1 MEYKESTSTAM
12 IFREFLSSIIRDRL
26 NHSLACKTE
35 QTSHSL
41 QYYHDL
47 KVISLLKQ
55 KSIALTLMM
64 MMMMMMMKIILN
76 IHDK

>member
-1 MEYKESTSTAM
+1 MECKESTSTAM
-12 IFREFLSSIIRDRL
+12 ISREFLSSIIRDRL

-35 QTSHSL
+35 QTLHSL
-41 QYYHDL
+41 QYYSDW

-64 MMMMMMMKIILN
+64 MIIIIN
-76 IHDK
+76 IHGK

>member
-1 MEYKESTSTAM
+1 MECKESTSTAM
-12 IFREFLSSIIRDRL
+12 ISREFSSSVIIRDRL
-26 NHSLACKTE
+26 NDSLACNTE
-35 QTSHSL
+35 QTLHSL
-41 QYYHDL
+41 QYYPDW

-64 MMMMMMMKIILN
+64 MMIIIIIIN

>member
-1 MEYKESTSTAM
+1 MECKESTSTAM
-12 IFREFLSSIIRDRL
+12 ISREFLSSIIRDRL

-35 QTSHSL
+35 QTLHSL
-41 QYYHDL
+41 QYYSDW

-64 MMMMMMMKIILN
+64 MMMIIIIN
-76 IHDK
+76 IHGK

>member
-1 MEYKESTSTAM
+1 MECKESTSTAM
-12 IFREFLSSIIRDRL
+12 ISREFLSSVIRDKL
-26 NHSLACKTE
+26 NHSSACKTE
-35 QTSHSL
+35 RTSHSL

-64 MMMMMMMKIILN
+64 MMMKIIIN

>member
-1 MEYKESTSTAM
+1 MECKESTSTAM
-12 IFREFLSSIIRDRL
+12 VSREFLSSIIRDRL

-35 QTSHSL
+35 QTLHSL
-41 QYYHDL
+41 QYYSDW

-64 MMMMMMMKIILN
+64 MMMIIILN
-76 IHDK
+76 IHGK

>member
-1 MEYKESTSTAM
+1 MECKESTSTAM
-12 IFREFLSSIIRDRL
+12 ISREFLSSIIRDRL

-35 QTSHSL
+35 QTLHSL
-41 QYYHDL
+41 QYYSDW

-64 MMMMMMMKIILN
+64 MMMIIIIN